1 MLKALGIL
9 GLIAAIVGLTT
20 AMGMSMAGYF

>member
-20 AMGMSMAGYF
+20 TTGMSMAGYF